1 MNTIRTTINDMGR
14 INMYQSD
21 RVIRAAQEAHLRTKT
36 RSTRVYNNINRAI
49 THRINQY
56 YQDSAMD

>member
-1 MNTIRTTINDMGR
+1 
-14 INMYQSD
+14 MYQSD